1 VGPRGPNLS
10 VVVVSVLGMKYGF
23 VMAYGDARAAAELA
37 ALAEE
42 HGWDGFFVWESIWG
56 IDAWAMLAAAAMTT
70 ERIRLGTMLTPLPRR
85 KPWDVAGQASTVDNL
100 SNGRV
105 ILSVGLG
112 VTGEDRFWIFEDD
125 PGRKVRAELMDESLA
140 MLQHLWR
147 DQPFDFDGKHYR
159 SRKLESLVPPAPPP
173 PVQQPRIP
181 TWVVGAWPRTKSM
194 RRAALQDGW
203 LPHYAPIIAP
213 GQQTGE
219 GAGGSPAEQ
228 VGGKA
233 GEQAGAQVGESPGEL
248 TPELLAEGVEWIR
261 RERAAHGLTMDG
273 YEIATQGTTSA
284 DDPKAAA
291 QVKPWA
297 DAGATWWIDADWS
310 SLDPIVVREQAERRL
325 TAGPPRIDP

>member
-1 VGPRGPNLS
+1 VPVGS
-10 VVVVSVLGMKYGF
+10 VRGMKYGF

-37 ALAEE
+37 ARAEE

-100 SNGRV
+100 SDGRV

-112 VTGEDRFWIFEDD
+112 VTGEDRFWLFEDD

-147 DQPFDFDGKHYR
+147 DQPFDFHGKHYR
-159 SRKLESLVPPAPPP
+159 SRKLETLVPPAPPP

-203 LPHYAPIIAP
+203 LPHYAPITAP
-213 GQQTGE
+213 RRQTGE
-219 GAGGSPAEQ
+219 AQGERT
-228 VGGKA
+228 
-233 GEQAGAQVGESPGEL
+233 GEQPGELPGAEAGQLPDAEVGESPGAL

-261 RERAAHGLTMDG
+261 RERAIHGLTMDG
-273 YEIATQGTTSA
+273 YEIATEGTTSA
-284 DDPKAAA
+284 DDPKAAE

-325 TAGPPRIDP
+325 TAGPPRIEP